1 MILNSFRG
9 PAPLQRMILFG
20 ANSAGVTLQ
29 TLDEKDF
36 DHGIILA
43 QTRQNELL
51 PISKT
56 CTYQELLENITPVAA
71 NMLVQGIRD
80 KVYVPPY
87 EDRSWYQNAQL
98 RRAPKVTAADREINW
113 KVSSGAHI
121 DRSARALGRLWN
133 KVGVD
138 PFTTKRFIFEDV
150 EMVPLPEAIK
160 AWFSFIEKNSP
171 SGNYHEG
178 IERARLK
185 HEIRLLNI
193 KLEQEDDWAQLYVE
207 DGDAVIFPT
216 RRQTAIRVKE
226 ITVEGSGRK
235 SARHVM
241 SSINADEGWEL
252 RRGKGFSFRLK
263 LKGPKIRRLEQNT
276 KDIGPVR
283 TEGWTKKEIKELSEK
298 HDLAHD

>member
-9 PAPLQRMILFG
+9 PAPLQRMIVSG

-56 CTYQELLENITPVAA
+56 CTYQELLEKIAPVAA

-87 EDRSWYQNAQL
+87 EDRGWYQNANP

-113 KVSSGAHI
+113 KLWSGAHI
-121 DRSARALGRLWN
+121 NRSARGLGRLWN

-150 EMVPLPEAIK
+150 EVVPLPEVIK
-160 AWFSFIEKNSP
+160 GWFSFIEKNNT
-171 SGNYHEG
+171 SGNYHYG
-178 IERARLK
+178 IERQRLQSK
-185 HEIRLLNI
+185 IRFLNI
-193 KLEQEDDWAQLYVE
+193 KLEQEDDWAQPYVE

-216 RRQTAIRVKE
+216 HRQMAIRVKE
-226 ITVEGSGRK
+226 ITVEGSGK
-235 SARHVM
+235 QSARHVM
-241 SSINADEGWEL
+241 SSINEDEEWEL
-252 RRGKGFSFRLK
+252 RRGKSFSFRLQ
-263 LKGPKIRRLEQNT
+263 LKGPRIRKLEQNANYF
-276 KDIGPVR
+276 GPVR

-298 HDLAHD
+298 HDLVHD